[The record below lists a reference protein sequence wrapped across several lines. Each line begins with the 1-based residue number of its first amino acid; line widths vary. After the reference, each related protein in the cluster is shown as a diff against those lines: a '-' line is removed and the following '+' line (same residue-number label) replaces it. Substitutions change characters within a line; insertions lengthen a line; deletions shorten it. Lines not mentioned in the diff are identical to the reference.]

1 MLALKDRTVN
11 FLSLDSIIHTSL
23 EDDLYLRDGSW
34 KIVSGLNSETEQ
46 WLSLAAFTNVFTDT
60 PEFKNADSV
69 WVFEVFERIYNRTGE
84 SKRLS
89 DSFQFTIESFFE
101 FQKSTE
107 ILEFYLVPQNLTWV
121 FYANR
126 DNWKYA
132 IEC

>member
-1 MLALKDRTVN
+1 MN
-11 FLSLDSIIHTSL
+11 FLSLDSIIDTSL
-23 EDDLYLRDGSW
+23 KDDLYLRDGSW
-34 KIVSGLNSETEQ
+34 KIVKGLNSQTEQ
-46 WLSLAAFTNVFTDT
+46 WLDLAAFTNVFSDT
-60 PEFKNADSV
+60 PEFKNAESV
-69 WVFEVFERIYNRTGE
+69 WAFETFERTYRKSGE

-89 DSFQFTIESFFE
+89 YSFQFTIESFFE

-107 ILEFYLVPQNLTWV
+107 ILELYLVPQNLTWV

>member
-1 MLALKDRTVN
+1 VN
-11 FLSLDSIIHTSL
+11 FLSLDSIIDTSL
-23 EDDLYLRDGSW
+23 KDDLYLRDGSW

-46 WLSLAAFTNVFTDT
+46 WLDLAAFTNIFSDT
-60 PEFKNADSV
+60 PELKNAESV
-69 WVFEVFERIYNRTGE
+69 WAFETFERTYHKSGE

-89 DSFQFTIESFFE
+89 CSFQFTIKSFFE

-107 ILEFYLVPQNLTWV
+107 ILELYLVPQNLTWV

>member
-1 MLALKDRTVN
+1 VD
-11 FLSLDSIIHTSL
+11 FSCLDSIIDTSL
-23 EDDLYLRDGSW
+23 RDDLYLRDGSW
-34 KIVSGLNSETEQ
+34 KIVEGLNSETEQ
-46 WLSLAAFTNVFTDT
+46 WLDLGTFTKIFAET
-60 PEFKNADSV
+60 PEFRNSESV
-69 WVFEVFERIYNRTGE
+69 CVFETFERIYHKSKE

-89 DSFQFTIESFFE
+89 DTFQFTTEAFFE

-107 ILEFYLVPQNLTWV
+107 ILELYLVPQNLAWV